1 MDFAQI
7 ILSPFVWLLT
17 VFYNLFG
24 SYGLAL
30 IFFAIV
36 VKLILFPFSL
46 KGKRSMIQMN
56 MLSDKM
62 QKLQKQYG
70 KDKERYNLEVQ
81 KLYEKEKVNPMSG
94 CLWSFVPLL
103 ILLPL
108 YAIIRQPL
116 KYMMGV
122 NSQDL
127 LNAVANAV
135 QWNSAALDMG
145 WIKEAADSFA
155 NTGYNQLYLA
165 SLITPENL
173 ASVQAAVGE
182 AGSKI
187 FSINFD
193 FLGLIDLSQ
202 TPQLKF
208 WTISGGFGLFLLPV
222 ISAASG
228 FVFSLISMKTNSVN
242 QKSAQAANNAT
253 AKSMLIIS
261 PLMSLWIGFAMPA
274 ALCVYWI
281 ANNLLSMLQEFLC
294 GKLLKKDYEKAAAQ
308 QAERERQEKEE
319 EKERRRL
326 AAEERARRLEEEK
339 QNKGKKKKAE
349 KKPAEEEEK
358 IPGAVKEASRVG
370 MRQYARGRAY
380 DPYRYSAEGPT
391 AYPGAAPV
399 FQKKEDT
406 RALEKESDELEQVAL
421 EQAADEAIVEAI
433 REEQAGAAPEG
444 LSETPVLETP
454 TYEAPDYDAAEAEAP
469 YAEESEESEDKDKE

>member
-103 ILLPL
+103 ILFPL

-182 AGSKI
+182 AGSKV

-253 AKSMLIIS
+253 AKSMLIVS

-339 QNKGKKKKAE
+339 QNKGRKKKAE

-433 REEQAGAAPEG
+433 REEQAGAAPAG

-469 YAEESEESEDKDKE
+469 YAEESEDKDKE

>member
-1 MDFAQI
+1 MKLGGVQMDFAQI

-173 ASVQAAVGE
+173 ASVQA
-182 AGSKI
+182 
-187 FSINFD
+187 
-193 FLGLIDLSQ
+193 
-202 TPQLKF
+202 
-208 WTISGGFGLFLLPV
+208 
-222 ISAASG
+222 
-228 FVFSLISMKTNSVN
+228 LISMKTNSVN

-253 AKSMLIIS
+253 AKSMLIVS

-308 QAERERQEKEE
+308 QAERE
-319 EKERRRL
+319 
-326 AAEERARRLEEEK
+326 
-339 QNKGKKKKAE
+339 
-349 KKPAEEEEK
+349 
-358 IPGAVKEASRVG
+358 
-370 MRQYARGRAY
+370 
-380 DPYRYSAEGPT
+380 
-391 AYPGAAPV
+391 
-399 FQKKEDT
+399 
-406 RALEKESDELEQVAL
+406 
-421 EQAADEAIVEAI
+421 
-433 REEQAGAAPEG
+433 
-444 LSETPVLETP
+444 
-454 TYEAPDYDAAEAEAP
+454 
-469 YAEESEESEDKDKE
+469 

>member
-70 KDKERYNLEVQ
+70 KDKERYNLELQ

-103 ILLPL
+103 ILFPL

-182 AGSKI
+182 AGSKV

-253 AKSMLIIS
+253 AKSMLIVS

-339 QNKGKKKKAE
+339 QNKGRKKKAE

-433 REEQAGAAPEG
+433 REEQAGAAPVG

-469 YAEESEESEDKDKE
+469 YAEESEEPEDKDKE

>member
-103 ILLPL
+103 ILFPL

-182 AGSKI
+182 AGSKV

-399 FQKKEDT
+399 FQKKQDT

-433 REEQAGAAPEG
+433 REEQAGAAPAG

-469 YAEESEESEDKDKE
+469 YAEESEDKDKE

>member
-253 AKSMLIIS
+253 AKSMLIVS

-339 QNKGKKKKAE
+339 QNKGRKKKAE

-433 REEQAGAAPEG
+433 REEQAGAAPAG

>member
-182 AGSKI
+182 AGSKV

-399 FQKKEDT
+399 FQKKQDT

-433 REEQAGAAPEG
+433 REEQAGAAPAG

-469 YAEESEESEDKDKE
+469 YAEESEDKDKE